1 MNQMNVNQAYMG
13 PGALHI
19 DPPTVTQADVAELLG
34 GKASSRSNSPVNLV
48 TEVGRP
54 PRRRRPRETIPV
66 SEEDKHL
73 DPEELQRK
81 KNRVAAQR
89 SRVRAQQR
97 TNDLEETV
105 RELWKRVQY
114 LEGVI
119 LTLRPDATGLYS
131 QYEPYAV
138 SNTLQPQ
145 GQQPERAVDLTELEW
160 ILRPEGSDE
169 DVAM

>member
-1 MNQMNVNQAYMG
+1 MNAG
-13 PGALHI
+13 LHI
-19 DPPTVTQADVAELLG
+19 APPTVTQADVTELL
-34 GKASSRSNSPVNLV
+34 SRSSKAHSPVDFLDE

-66 SEEDKHL
+66 TEEDKNL

-89 SRVRAQQR
+89 SRIRAQQR
-97 TNDLEETV
+97 TADLEEMV

-114 LEGVI
+114 LEGVV
-119 LTLRPDATGLYS
+119 LALRPDAAGIYS

-138 SNTLQPQ
+138 SHNLQPQ
-145 GQQPERAVDLTELEW
+145 GQQPARAVDLSELEW
-160 ILRPEGSDE
+160 ILHPDGSDE
-169 DVAM
+169 DMAM

>member
-1 MNQMNVNQAYMG
+1 MGMNASE
-13 PGALHI
+13 LHI
-19 DPPTVTQADVAELLG
+19 APPTVTQADVTELL
-34 GKASSRSNSPVNLV
+34 SRSTKANSPVTLLDE

-89 SRVRAQQR
+89 SRIRAQQR
-97 TNDLEETV
+97 TADLEEMV

-119 LTLRPDATGLYS
+119 LTLRPDATGIYS

-138 SNTLQPQ
+138 SHNLQPQ
-145 GQQPERAVDLTELEW
+145 GIQPARAVDLSELEW
-160 ILRPEGSDE
+160 ILRPDENEG
-169 DVAM
+169 DVNM